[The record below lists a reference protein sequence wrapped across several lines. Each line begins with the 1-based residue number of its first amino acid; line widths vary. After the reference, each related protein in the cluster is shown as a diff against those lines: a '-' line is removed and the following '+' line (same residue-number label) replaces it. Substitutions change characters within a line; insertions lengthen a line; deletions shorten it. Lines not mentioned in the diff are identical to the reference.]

1 VKPVPFSYEAP
12 VELEEALGLLAQHG
26 DEAKLLAGGQSLM
39 PMLNLRL
46 ARPRLVVDI
55 NRVGGL
61 EHLLQDDGSV
71 SIGALVRQRAL
82 ERWARERVP
91 LIDECLRHVGHLA
104 IRNRGT
110 VVGSIVHA
118 DPAAE
123 LPALFLCCDGVV
135 TARSP
140 SGARR
145 ISARELYR
153 APLTTSLRPDEMA
166 TEVRLTLP
174 GPGTGWGFAEVARR
188 HGDFALVGAVA
199 LLACADDGRVRQARL
214 GLFGVGGTPVRAEAA
229 EALLAGA
236 EPTPARVREA
246 ARAAADVLRPDPDL
260 HATAEYRRRVA
271 AVLLERTMTG
281 AVARCRRAA

>member
-61 EHLLQDDGSV
+61 EHLRQDDGTV

-82 ERWARERVP
+82 ERWARERVG
-91 LIDECLRHVGHLA
+91 LIEECLRHVGHLA
-104 IRNRGT
+104 VRNRGT

-135 TARSP
+135 TARSR

-174 GPGTGWGFAEVARR
+174 GPGTGWG
-188 HGDFALVGAVA
+188 FALVGAVA